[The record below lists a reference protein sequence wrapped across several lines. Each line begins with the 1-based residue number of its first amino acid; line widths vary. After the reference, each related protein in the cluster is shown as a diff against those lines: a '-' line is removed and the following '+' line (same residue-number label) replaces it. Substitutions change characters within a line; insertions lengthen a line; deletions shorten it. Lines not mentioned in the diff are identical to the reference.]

1 MTHESLNRREF
12 AGRIA
17 AGAAIPLI
25 ASVPTESIAEATQKR
40 DDSKP
45 PSPVDALLDLIRQK
59 YPDARLDDAGI
70 AEIREEL
77 EAQLARSARLSAFP
91 LTNADEP
98 GFVFRAYRREGNA

>member
-1 MTHESLNRREF
+1 MTDKSLNRRAF
-12 AGRIA
+12 AGRII

-25 ASVPTESIAEATQKR
+25 ASVPPEGVAEAAQKP
-40 DDSKP
+40 DDAKP
-45 PSPVDALLDLIRQK
+45 ASPVDALLDLIRQK

-98 GFVFRAYRREGNA
+98 GFVFTAHRRERNA